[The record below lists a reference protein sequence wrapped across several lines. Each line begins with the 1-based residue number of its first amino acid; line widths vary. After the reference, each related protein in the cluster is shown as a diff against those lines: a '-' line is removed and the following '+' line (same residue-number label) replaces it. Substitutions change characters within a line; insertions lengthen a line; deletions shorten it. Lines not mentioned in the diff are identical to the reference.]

1 MRKPLIIL
9 AACLALAA
17 CGKSDKDKKE
27 VIVSDGNGA
36 VSVTGNGEHMTIKSD
51 DGKTTVNINANGL
64 GDVKLPDYAPLYPGA
79 KTQGMVTAK
88 NESGGTVAFETG
100 ASPQQ
105 VIDFYK
111 QKTAA
116 AGLAEKMNMAA
127 GTGITFMASDDKKT
141 LQVVAAKTDSGSHV
155 QIFWGRN

>member
-1 MRKPLIIL
+1 MRKSLIVL

-17 CGKSDKDKKE
+17 CGKSDRDKKE

-36 VSVTGNGEHMTIKSD
+36 VSVTGNGEHITIKSD

-64 GDVKLPDYAPLYPGA
+64 GNVKLPDYAPLYPGA

-88 NESGGTVAFETG
+88 NAEGGTVAFETG

-111 QKTAA
+111 QKSAS
-116 AGLAEKMNMAA
+116 AGLAEKMNMAS
-127 GTGITFMASDDKKT
+127 GTGATFMASDGKKT
-141 LQVVAAKTDSGSHV
+141 LQVVAVKRDSGSHV
-155 QIFWGRN
+155 QIFWGHN